1 MSSYIKIYKKNGSS
15 LYGSI
20 SITGSK
26 SISNRLLILKAI
38 YKDDIHIENLSNCED
53 TEVLKKSLISPY
65 NILDIHHAGTAM
77 RFLTSYFSIQEGK
90 KVILTG
96 SDRMK
101 ERPIFILVEALKK
114 LGSKIDYL
122 EKEGFPPIQIFG
134 KKILGGEI
142 DMNAKISSQYISS
155 LMLIASQFK
164 MGLKI
169 SLKGNITSIP
179 YIKMTFDLLTL
190 AGIKVDWKERII
202 HIYPVKNKGKKYFY
216 VESDWSS
223 ASYYY
228 SMAAIAKESHIILR
242 SYKNDSLQGDRK
254 VSYIY
259 DKYFGISTVFDKDQN
274 IITLNKKFNF
284 LLPKFIEL
292 DLNKTPDLAQTIVVT
307 CAAIGIKCRLKGLE
321 TLKIKET
328 DRLQALKEELLKFGV
343 RTKITD
349 SCLEITDLYR
359 KKIDSFIRIKTYQD
373 HRMAMSFST
382 FGLCFDFLQIENPN
396 VVEKSYP
403 NFWKDLEYL
412 GFLID
417 HCDDK

>member
-1 MSSYIKIYKKNGSS
+1 MSSYIKIYKNKRD

-53 TEVLKKSLISPY
+53 TEILKKSLISPS

-114 LGSKIDYL
+114 LGSEIYYL

-169 SLKGNITSIP
+169 YLKGNITSIP
-179 YIKMTFDLLTL
+179 YIKMTFNLLTL
-190 AGIKVDWKERII
+190 AGIKADWKERMI
-202 HIYPVKNKGKKYFY
+202 HIYPVKNQGKKCFS

-228 SMAAIAKESHIILR
+228 SMSAIAKKSHIILR
-242 SYKNDSLQGDRK
+242 SYSNKSLQGDK
-254 VSYIY
+254 EVCNIY
-259 DKYFGISTVFDKDQN
+259 NQYFGISTIFDKN
-274 IITLNKKFNF
+274 VITLKKKLNF

-307 CAAIGIKCRLKGLE
+307 CAAIGIKCSLKGLE

-343 RTKITD
+343 ITKITK
-349 SCLEITDLYR
+349 SCLKITDFYR
-359 KKIDSFIRIKTYQD
+359 KKIDSFIRIRTYQD

-382 FGLCFDFLQIENPN
+382 FGLCYDFIKIEKPN

-403 NFWKDLEYL
+403 NFWKDLESL

-417 HCDDK
+417 FSFF

>member
-1 MSSYIKIYKKNGSS
+1 MSSYIKICKNKRD

-53 TEVLKKSLISPY
+53 TEILKKSLISPS

-114 LGSKIDYL
+114 LGSEIYYL

-142 DMNAKISSQYISS
+142 EMNAKISSQYISS

-169 SLKGNITSIP
+169 YLKGNITSIP

-190 AGIKVDWKERII
+190 AGIKTDWKERMI
-202 HIYPVKNKGKKYFY
+202 HIYPVKNQGKKCFS

-228 SMAAIAKESHIILR
+228 SMSAIAKKSHIILR
-242 SYKNDSLQGDRK
+242 SYNNMSLQGDKK
-254 VSYIY
+254 VCDIY
-259 DKYFGISTVFDKDQN
+259 NQYFGISTFFDKN
-274 IITLNKKFNF
+274 VITLKKKLNF
-284 LLPKFIEL
+284 LLPRFIEL

-307 CAAIGIKCRLKGLE
+307 CAAIGIKCSLKGLE

-343 RTKITD
+343 ITKITK
-349 SCLEITDLYR
+349 SCLRITDFYR
-359 KKIDSFIRIKTYQD
+359 KKIDSFIRIRTYQD

-382 FGLCFDFLQIENPN
+382 FGLCSDFVKIENPN

-403 NFWKDLEYL
+403 NFWKDLESL

-417 HCDDK
+417 FSLF